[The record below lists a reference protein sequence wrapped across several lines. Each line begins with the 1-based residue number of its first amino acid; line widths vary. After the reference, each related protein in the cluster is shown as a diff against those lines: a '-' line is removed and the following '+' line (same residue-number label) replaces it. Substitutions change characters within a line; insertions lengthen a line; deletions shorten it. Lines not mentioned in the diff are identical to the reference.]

1 MGLVVFVLVAVLI
14 IQGIGRASSVSD
26 REELELARRAIR
38 QAAVSCY
45 AMEGAYPASYE
56 ELKAR
61 TGLAIDE
68 EKYAVFYEVFASNIM
83 PEISVM
89 KMMAPE
95 AIMPRGSDWNRPI
108 RSVGNCVPR
117 YLKLAASTTVRLP
130 SAVSIE
136 MRVY

>member
-1 MGLVVFVLVAVLI
+1 MLGLVVFVLVAVLI

-83 PEISVM
+83 PEI
-89 KMMAPE
+89 
-95 AIMPRGSDWNRPI
+95 
-108 RSVGNCVPR
+108 
-117 YLKLAASTTVRLP
+117 TVTERWGTP
-130 SAVSIE
+130 
-136 MRVY
+136 

>member
-1 MGLVVFVLVAVLI
+1 MKRRYKKCGKWVPAVLGLVVFVLVAVLI

-26 REELELARRAIR
+26 REELELAQRAIR

-83 PEISVM
+83 PEI
-89 KMMAPE
+89 
-95 AIMPRGSDWNRPI
+95 
-108 RSVGNCVPR
+108 
-117 YLKLAASTTVRLP
+117 TVTERWGTP
-130 SAVSIE
+130 
-136 MRVY
+136 

>member
-1 MGLVVFVLVAVLI
+1 MKRRYKKRGKWVPAVLGLVVFVLVAVLI

-26 REELELARRAIR
+26 REALELAQRAIR

-83 PEISVM
+83 PEI
-89 KMMAPE
+89 
-95 AIMPRGSDWNRPI
+95 
-108 RSVGNCVPR
+108 
-117 YLKLAASTTVRLP
+117 TVTERWGTP
-130 SAVSIE
+130 
-136 MRVY
+136 

>member
-1 MGLVVFVLVAVLI
+1 MKRRYKKRGKWVPAVLGLVVFVLVAVLI

-26 REELELARRAIR
+26 REALELARRAIR

-83 PEISVM
+83 PEI
-89 KMMAPE
+89 
-95 AIMPRGSDWNRPI
+95 
-108 RSVGNCVPR
+108 
-117 YLKLAASTTVRLP
+117 TVTERWGTP
-130 SAVSIE
+130 
-136 MRVY
+136 

>member
-1 MGLVVFVLVAVLI
+1 MKRRYKKRGKWVPAVLGLVVFVLVAVLI
-14 IQGIGRASSVSD
+14 IQGIGRASSVSG

-83 PEISVM
+83 PEI
-89 KMMAPE
+89 
-95 AIMPRGSDWNRPI
+95 
-108 RSVGNCVPR
+108 
-117 YLKLAASTTVRLP
+117 TVTERWGTP
-130 SAVSIE
+130 
-136 MRVY
+136 

>member
-1 MGLVVFVLVAVLI
+1 MLGLVVFVLVAVLI

-26 REELELARRAIR
+26 REELELAQRAIR

-83 PEISVM
+83 PEI
-89 KMMAPE
+89 
-95 AIMPRGSDWNRPI
+95 
-108 RSVGNCVPR
+108 
-117 YLKLAASTTVRLP
+117 TVTERWGTP
-130 SAVSIE
+130 
-136 MRVY
+136 

>member
-83 PEISVM
+83 PEI
-89 KMMAPE
+89 
-95 AIMPRGSDWNRPI
+95 
-108 RSVGNCVPR
+108 
-117 YLKLAASTTVRLP
+117 TVTERWGTP
-130 SAVSIE
+130 
-136 MRVY
+136 

>member
-1 MGLVVFVLVAVLI
+1 MKRRYKKRGKWVPAVLGLVVFVLVAVLI

-26 REELELARRAIR
+26 RAELELARRAIR

-83 PEISVM
+83 PEI
-89 KMMAPE
+89 
-95 AIMPRGSDWNRPI
+95 
-108 RSVGNCVPR
+108 
-117 YLKLAASTTVRLP
+117 TVTERWGTP
-130 SAVSIE
+130 
-136 MRVY
+136 

>member
-26 REELELARRAIR
+26 REELELARRALR

-83 PEISVM
+83 PEI
-89 KMMAPE
+89 
-95 AIMPRGSDWNRPI
+95 
-108 RSVGNCVPR
+108 
-117 YLKLAASTTVRLP
+117 TVTERWGTP
-130 SAVSIE
+130 
-136 MRVY
+136 

>member
-1 MGLVVFVLVAVLI
+1 MLGLVVFVLVAVLI

-26 REELELARRAIR
+26 REELELARRALR

-83 PEISVM
+83 PEI
-89 KMMAPE
+89 
-95 AIMPRGSDWNRPI
+95 
-108 RSVGNCVPR
+108 
-117 YLKLAASTTVRLP
+117 TVTERWGTP
-130 SAVSIE
+130 
-136 MRVY
+136 

>member
-1 MGLVVFVLVAVLI
+1 MKRRYKKRGKWVPAVLGLVVFVLVAVLI

-45 AMEGAYPASYE
+45 AMEGADPASYE

-83 PEISVM
+83 PEI
-89 KMMAPE
+89 
-95 AIMPRGSDWNRPI
+95 
-108 RSVGNCVPR
+108 
-117 YLKLAASTTVRLP
+117 TVTERWGTP
-130 SAVSIE
+130 
-136 MRVY
+136 

>member
-1 MGLVVFVLVAVLI
+1 MKRRYKKCGKWVPAVLGLVVFVLVAVLI

-83 PEISVM
+83 PEI
-89 KMMAPE
+89 
-95 AIMPRGSDWNRPI
+95 
-108 RSVGNCVPR
+108 
-117 YLKLAASTTVRLP
+117 TVTERWGTP
-130 SAVSIE
+130 
-136 MRVY
+136 

>member
-26 REELELARRAIR
+26 REELELAQRAIR

-83 PEISVM
+83 PEI
-89 KMMAPE
+89 
-95 AIMPRGSDWNRPI
+95 
-108 RSVGNCVPR
+108 
-117 YLKLAASTTVRLP
+117 TVTERWGTP
-130 SAVSIE
+130 
-136 MRVY
+136 

>member
-1 MGLVVFVLVAVLI
+1 MKRRYKKRGKWVPAVLGLVVFVLVAVLI

-83 PEISVM
+83 PEI
-89 KMMAPE
+89 
-95 AIMPRGSDWNRPI
+95 
-108 RSVGNCVPR
+108 
-117 YLKLAASTTVRLP
+117 TVTERWGTP
-130 SAVSIE
+130 
-136 MRVY
+136 

>member
-1 MGLVVFVLVAVLI
+1 VLGLVVFVLVAVLI

-61 TGLAIDE
+61 AGLAIDE

-83 PEISVM
+83 PEI
-89 KMMAPE
+89 
-95 AIMPRGSDWNRPI
+95 
-108 RSVGNCVPR
+108 
-117 YLKLAASTTVRLP
+117 TVTERWGTP
-130 SAVSIE
+130 
-136 MRVY
+136 

>member
-1 MGLVVFVLVAVLI
+1 MKRRYKKRGKWVPAVLGLVVFVLVAVLI

-26 REELELARRAIR
+26 REELELAQRAIR

-83 PEISVM
+83 PEI
-89 KMMAPE
+89 
-95 AIMPRGSDWNRPI
+95 
-108 RSVGNCVPR
+108 
-117 YLKLAASTTVRLP
+117 TVTERWGTP
-130 SAVSIE
+130 
-136 MRVY
+136 

>member
-1 MGLVVFVLVAVLI
+1 MLGLVVFVLVAVLI

-26 REELELARRAIR
+26 REELALARRAIR

-83 PEISVM
+83 PEI
-89 KMMAPE
+89 
-95 AIMPRGSDWNRPI
+95 
-108 RSVGNCVPR
+108 
-117 YLKLAASTTVRLP
+117 TVTERWGTP
-130 SAVSIE
+130 
-136 MRVY
+136 

>member
-1 MGLVVFVLVAVLI
+1 MKRRYKKRGKWVPAVLGLVVFVLVAVLI

-56 ELKAR
+56 ARTAR

-83 PEISVM
+83 PEI
-89 KMMAPE
+89 
-95 AIMPRGSDWNRPI
+95 
-108 RSVGNCVPR
+108 
-117 YLKLAASTTVRLP
+117 TVTERWGTP
-130 SAVSIE
+130 
-136 MRVY
+136 

>member
-1 MGLVVFVLVAVLI
+1 MKRRYKKRGKWVPAVLGLVVFVLVAVLI

-83 PEISVM
+83 PEITVTERWG
-89 KMMAPE
+89 AP
-95 AIMPRGSDWNRPI
+95 
-108 RSVGNCVPR
+108 
-117 YLKLAASTTVRLP
+117 
-130 SAVSIE
+130 
-136 MRVY
+136 